1 MSKKTMV
8 RLSLGGHVAIA
19 LVLCDL
25 AQSIIARIILLVAI
39 GIIAGIQSA
48 CIREIQVPEK
58 PE

>member
-1 MSKKTMV
+1 MV